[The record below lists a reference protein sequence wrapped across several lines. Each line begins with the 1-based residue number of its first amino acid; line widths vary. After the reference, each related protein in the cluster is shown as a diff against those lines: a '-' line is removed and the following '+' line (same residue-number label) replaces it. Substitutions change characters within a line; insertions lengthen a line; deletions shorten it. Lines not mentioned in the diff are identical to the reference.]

1 MVLNIFKSLKSF
13 FYIPIP
19 GQYKEKFAISTCTTN
34 IAKAKIVSIT
44 ILLLEIIMIIG
55 SFVGKK
61 ERVFEQPDIYYFS
74 MYVVLAIAM
83 AAFWLI
89 FVVLGKDIPRN
100 LNTIQ
105 VAGIIFSCLLLF
117 WGAGISL
124 LDQIAYGQIIVYLA
138 TVIAISVV
146 PLFQPIIFF
155 LLFGAAQ
162 VFFVVLLPYFQK
174 SGELLFGN
182 ILNSTTLVLL
192 SCMIA
197 RMRFKS
203 WAEDFLNKEAL
214 LEKNDEIERVNSKLV
229 EVNKKLEIL
238 SQIDGLTGVLNRF
251 AFDEALRTRWN
262 TCKATGTVLS
272 LFMIDVN
279 LFKEF
284 NDAYGHI
291 AGDNCLKQIANALS
305 FLIAGSSDILARYGG
320 DEFAIISSRMENE
333 HAVKFAGQLK
343 ETIKKVSITTGHFP
357 DPKHATVSIGVHSVI
372 PSDELFVDDCMIA
385 ADRAM
390 YADKASGKP
399 TKAIMP

>member
-1 MVLNIFKSLKSF
+1 
-13 FYIPIP
+13 
-19 GQYKEKFAISTCTTN
+19 
-34 IAKAKIVSIT
+34 
-44 ILLLEIIMIIG
+44 
-55 SFVGKK
+55 
-61 ERVFEQPDIYYFS
+61 

-138 TVIAISVV
+138 TFIAISVV
-146 PLFQPIIFF
+146 PLFQPIVFF
-155 LLFGAAQ
+155 LMFGAAQ
-162 VFFVVLLPYFQK
+162 FLFAILLPYFQK
-174 SGELLFGN
+174 SSELLFGN

-262 TCKATGTVLS
+262 TCKATGTALT

-357 DPKHATVSIGVHSVI
+357 DPKHVTVSIGVHSVI